1 LIRMGI
7 TNIGATLHDPRTLLS
22 ERERQVLRLLA
33 DGLSAKQIAYDLG
46 ITQSTVSQH
55 ISRIYDKLDVHNA
68 VAAVRVAIRTGF
80 IAA

>member
-1 LIRMGI
+1 M
-7 TNIGATLHDPRTLLS
+7 ATIQTLVPLNDPRTLLS

-33 DGLSAKQIAYDLG
+33 DGLSAKQIAYELG

-55 ISRIYDKLDVHNA
+55 VSRIYDKLDVHNA

>member
-1 LIRMGI
+1 MEKI
-7 TNIGATLHDPRTLLS
+7 NILASPNDPRTLLS

-33 DGLSAKQIAYDLG
+33 EGLSAKQIAYELG

-55 ISRIYDKLDVHNA
+55 VSRIYEKLDVHNA

>member
-1 LIRMGI
+1 MGTI
-7 TNIGATLHDPRTLLS
+7 KRLATPNDPRTLLS

-33 DGLSAKQIAYDLG
+33 DGLSAKQIAYELG

-55 ISRIYDKLDVHNA
+55 VCRIYDKLNVNNA
-68 VAAVRVAIRTGF
+68 VAAVRLAIRTGF